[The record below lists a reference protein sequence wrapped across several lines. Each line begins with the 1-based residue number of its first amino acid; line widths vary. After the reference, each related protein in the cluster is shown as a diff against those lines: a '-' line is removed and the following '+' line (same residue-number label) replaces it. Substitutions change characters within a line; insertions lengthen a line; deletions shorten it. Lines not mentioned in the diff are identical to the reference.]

1 MIDAGPDTTVGCVA
15 GAYLPEVVTG
25 LAGDL
30 GTSIVESLIVTTK
43 SGCARGCLS
52 TPILIQPVRSA
63 VIVRSPPPLP

>member
-15 GAYLPEVVTG
+15 SAYLPEVVTG

-30 GTSIVESLIVTTK
+30 GAPFVASLIVTTNT
-43 SGCARGCLS
+43 GCARGCLS

-63 VIVRSPPPLP
+63 VIVPSTPPLP